1 MSKLQ
6 DSIEREQLPQHHRNV
21 NLPPLEDAPDE
32 AARMAHYKL
41 RLAQRLFPDAQL
53 EYDNEGQLVI
63 YTGVYLVEDL
73 LLGNK

>member
-32 AARMAHYKL
+32 DARVQEYKV
-41 RLAQRLFPDAQL
+41 RLAQRLFPHAQL
-53 EYDNEGQLVI
+53 AYDNDGQLII
-63 YTGVYLVEDL
+63 YTGVY
-73 LLGNK
+73 NK

>member
-21 NLPPLEDAPDE
+21 NLPPFENVPDEDARVQE
-32 AARMAHYKL
+32 YKV

-53 EYDNEGQLVI
+53 AYDNDGQLVI
-63 YTGVYLVEDL
+63 YTGVYNE
-73 LLGNK
+73 